1 MKSSQKEDSYQ
12 NIVQQLESTF
22 SDSAI
27 SSSKEIY
34 QLVVD
39 LLSKLPNF
47 HWTGIYL
54 LEDATNELILEY
66 YVGKP
71 TEHTR
76 IPVGEGVCGSAIAE
90 RTDKVIEDVEK
101 EENYLACSLGTRS
114 EIVVLIEDGDKIIG
128 QIDVDSDNVGDFDEI
143 DRNYLRQ
150 ISKLIIIQLKKIEF

>member
-12 NIVQQLESTF
+12 NIIQQLESTF

-27 SSSKEIY
+27 SSSKELF

-66 YVGKP
+66 YVGKT

>member
-1 MKSSQKEDSYQ
+1 MKSSHKETYYQ
-12 NIVQQLESTF
+12 DIIQQLELTF

-27 SSSKEIY
+27 SSSKDLY

-54 LEDATNELILEY
+54 LENATNELVLEY

-76 IPVGEGVCGSAIAE
+76 IPVGEGICGSAVTE
-90 RTDKVIEDVEK
+90 RTDKVIEDVRK
-101 EENYLACSLGTRS
+101 EENYLACSVETRS
-114 EIVVLIEDGDKIIG
+114 EIVVLLEDGDKIIG

-150 ISKLIIIQLKKIEF
+150 ISKLIVNQLNKI

>member
-1 MKSSQKEDSYQ
+1 VKSSQKEDSYQ
-12 NIVQQLESTF
+12 NIIQQLESTF

-27 SSSKEIY
+27 SSSKELY

-90 RTDKVIEDVEK
+90 RTDKVIKDVQK
-101 EENYLACSLGTRS
+101 EENYLACSLRTRS

-143 DRNYLRQ
+143 DKNYLRQ
-150 ISKLIIIQLKKIEF
+150 IAKLIVNQLNKI

>member
-1 MKSSQKEDSYQ
+1 MKISQKETDYQ
-12 NIVQQLESTF
+12 NIIQKLKYTF

-27 SSSKEIY
+27 SSSKELY

-47 HWTGIYL
+47 HWIGIYL
-54 LEDATNELILEY
+54 LEDTTNELILEY

-76 IPVGEGVCGSAIAE
+76 IPVGEGVCGSAVAE
-90 RTDKVIEDVEK
+90 KTDKVIEDVQE

-114 EIVVLIEDGDKIIG
+114 EIVVLIEDDDKIIG
-128 QIDVDSDNVGDFDEI
+128 QIDVDSDDVGDFDEM
-143 DRNYLRQ
+143 DRKYLRQ
-150 ISKLIIIQLKKIEF
+150 ISELIVNQLCDL

>member
-12 NIVQQLESTF
+12 NIIQQLESTF

-90 RTDKVIEDVEK
+90 RTDKVIEDVKK

>member
-66 YVGKP
+66 YVGKT

-128 QIDVDSDNVGDFDEI
+128 QIDVDSDNVGNFDEI

>member
-1 MKSSQKEDSYQ
+1 MKISQKETNYQ
-12 NIVQQLESTF
+12 NIIQQLELTL

-27 SSSKEIY
+27 SSSKDLY

-54 LEDATNELILEY
+54 LENATNELILEY

-76 IPVGEGVCGSAIAE
+76 IPVGEGICGSAVAK
-90 RTDKVIEDVEK
+90 RTDKVIEDVRE
-101 EENYLACSLGTRS
+101 EENYLACSLETRS
-114 EIVVLIEDGDKIIG
+114 EIVVLFEDGDKIIG

-150 ISKLIIIQLKKIEF
+150 ISKLIVNQLNKI